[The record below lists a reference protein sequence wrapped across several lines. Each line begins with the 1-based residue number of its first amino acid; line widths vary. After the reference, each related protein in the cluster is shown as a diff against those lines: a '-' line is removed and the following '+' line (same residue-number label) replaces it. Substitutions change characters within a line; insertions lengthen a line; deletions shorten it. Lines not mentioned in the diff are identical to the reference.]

1 MMRQQHQVS
10 TNVEEDNPQIIFPTF
25 NDIDTNNS
33 SISVSIVDQ
42 PLNGAAAVQGQAFL
56 YNPDTNFVGEDF
68 FSYRVFDG
76 DLFSDVYSIFIFV
89 QPSNDPPEILNIT
102 DQEISKFNFRSSN

>member
-1 MMRQQHQVS
+1 MILTADDLNRRISVSNSFSITINNVNDAPTASEVS

-56 YNPDTNFVGEDF
+56 YNPR
-68 FSYRVFDG
+68 Y
-76 DLFSDVYSIFIFV
+76 
-89 QPSNDPPEILNIT
+89 
-102 DQEISKFNFRSSN
+102 